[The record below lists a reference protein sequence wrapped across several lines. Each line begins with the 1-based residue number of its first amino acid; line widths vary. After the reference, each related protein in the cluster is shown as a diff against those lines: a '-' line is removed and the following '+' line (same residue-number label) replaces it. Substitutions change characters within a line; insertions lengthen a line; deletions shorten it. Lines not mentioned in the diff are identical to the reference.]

1 MKTLKLSVLVM
12 MVLASF
18 SAQSQTDSTSPPYQ
32 RFPNLP
38 PIKILLSDSSSFF
51 TKADF
56 KPNKAALI
64 MVFSPECSH
73 CQHETEE
80 MIAHKD
86 ELKDV
91 QIVMITMHPF
101 EMMKEFISKY
111 KLNEMPNV
119 VVGRDVFYITPGF
132 FTMHN
137 LPFLAMYNKKG
148 ELISGFE
155 GSLGIN
161 SVIEVF
167 KSNQ

>member
-1 MKTLKLSVLVM
+1 M

-18 SAQSQTDSTSPPYQ
+18 SAQSQVDSTSAPYQ
-32 RFPNLP
+32 RFPTLP
-38 PIKILLSDSSSFF
+38 PIKILLSDSASFF
-51 TKADF
+51 TKTDF
-56 KPNKAALI
+56 KENKPTLI

-80 MIAHKD
+80 LIAHKE

-119 VVGRDVFYITPGF
+119 VVGKDISYITPGF
-132 FTMHN
+132 FAMHN

-148 ELISGFE
+148 QLISGVE
-155 GSLGIN
+155 GSIGIPQ
-161 SVIEVF
+161 VIQVF
-167 KSNQ
+167 KMNQ